1 MSDYVLPLTLAFL
14 GATVVG
20 YFGRLLFASKCT
32 HIECCYGACTV
43 DRQTKQESKDIQL
56 DLSMTGIPPKV

>member
-1 MSDYVLPLTLAFL
+1 MTDYVLPLTLAFL

-32 HIECCYGACTV
+32 HVDCCYGAFVV

-56 DLSMTGIPPKV
+56 DLSMSGVTPKV